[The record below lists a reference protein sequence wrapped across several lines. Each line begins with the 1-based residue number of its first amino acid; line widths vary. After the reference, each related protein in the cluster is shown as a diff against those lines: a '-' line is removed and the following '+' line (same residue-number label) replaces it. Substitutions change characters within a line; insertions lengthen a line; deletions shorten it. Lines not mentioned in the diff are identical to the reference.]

1 MNAET
6 TTPSRAAVTDV
17 RVRGLD
23 GRLYSARRL
32 TPEQRDR
39 AIDAAHFLVCRKYMT
54 IRAAQQAMAATYGIR
69 RSTGA
74 IHADLRNF
82 VCEGCHDPGLNN

>member
-1 MNAET
+1 MSQVTA
-6 TTPSRAAVTDV
+6 PARAAVADV
-17 RVRGLD
+17 RVRGTD
-23 GRLYSARRL
+23 RKLYRARQL

-39 AIDAAHFLVCRKYMT
+39 AIDAAHYLCCAKLMT
-54 IRAAQQAMAATYGIR
+54 IRSAQAVMARTYGIR

-82 VCEGCHDPGLNN
+82 VCEACHDPGLDN